1 MIFHENRDISR
12 NFLPVNTS
20 LFRCIINKYYSLSVS
35 YGIFVSDLKNWHA
48 LWKADAIMEKYQ
60 LQFIIHVEGSKY
72 REFMNLM
79 EKQVKLTKPFGCTS
93 RMISQSIE
101 DNNVFDY
108 TENWSDLD
116 DLQLYLQSSDF
127 KTLNGAIKLLTNIRH
142 SHLQVCKELEE
153 VKVLIS

>member
-1 MIFHENRDISR
+1 MS
-12 NFLPVNTS
+12 NF
-20 LFRCIINKYYSLSVS
+20 
-35 YGIFVSDLKNWHA
+35 KNWHA

-60 LQFIIHVEGSKY
+60 LQFIIHVESSKY

-79 EKQVKLTKPFGCTS
+79 EKRIKLNKPYGCTS
-93 RMISQSIE
+93 RMVCQSIE

-116 DLQLYLQSSDF
+116 NLQLYLQSSNF
-127 KTLNGAIKLLTNIRH
+127 KALNGAIKLLTNIRH